1 MEFLR
6 SASGPTA
13 WRWLGAILLSILL
26 MNFLNV
32 VNSFV
37 LREFLS
43 AIQGRDWT
51 GFRSFAWMYAAVF
64 AASTAVAVSMRFAE
78 ERLGLLWRG
87 WMTRSL
93 TSTYI
98 DGKIYLQ
105 SRTAKAL
112 TNPDQRISEDVRALT
127 STTLSLALMTSNSAI
142 AVLSFA
148 GVLWAISPTL
158 FLVSILYALVGSGL
172 TALLGRPLVQ
182 LNYQQSDL
190 EADFRGELVQV
201 QHVADAIALAG
212 YEGRSRNRLL
222 ERIDRLVVNYRRIIA
237 VNRNVGVF
245 TSGYNYLIQLVP
257 ILIVAPLFIRGEAEF
272 GVIGQSTMAFSTL
285 VTALS
290 LIVTQIQSMSA
301 YAAVLRRLGEFAN
314 TAART
319 VEARTAG
326 CVGCAAEADRF
337 VFRRVTLQSPLG
349 DGEVL
354 VRDLDLTIEKG
365 TRLLISGRH
374 AAQQVLFRAAAGMP
388 VVGSGSVLRPP
399 AEKVAYVPENP
410 FFPVATLRDVLISPN
425 DSATTEAEIRA
436 VLKQVGLEGVIPQE
450 DDAKDSVRNWH
461 DLLTLKQEQLFAV
474 ARAILARPDF
484 VLLDHLESSLD
495 SANERRVLRLLA
507 RRGITSISLSDEL
520 PSPELHDRSLELGEG
535 GVWELTDVTPEL
547 VAQKEID

>member
-1 MEFLR
+1 M
-6 SASGPTA
+6 
-13 WRWLGAILLSILL
+13 LGILLCILL
-26 MNFLNV
+26 MNGANV
-32 VNSFV
+32 LNSFV

-43 AIQGRDWT
+43 AIQGRQW
-51 GFRSFAWMYAAVF
+51 GRFQSFAWLYAGVF
-64 AASTAVAVSMRFAE
+64 AVSTVIAVSMRFAE

-142 AVLSFA
+142 AVLSFS

-222 ERIDRLVVNYRRIIA
+222 ERIDRLVANYRRIIA

-245 TSGYNYLIQLVP
+245 TSGYNYLIQLIP
-257 ILIVAPLFIRGEAEF
+257 IVIVAPLFIRGDAEF
-272 GVIGQSTMAFSTL
+272 GVIGQSTMAFSTV
-285 VTALS
+285 VTAMS

-314 TAART
+314 TAARA
-319 VEARTAG
+319 VEARSAG
-326 CVGCAAEADRF
+326 CVGCASEADRF

-354 VRDLDLTIEKG
+354 VRELDLTIDKG

-388 VVGSGSVLRPP
+388 IVGSGSVLRPP

-410 FFPVATLRDVLISPN
+410 FLPVATLRDVLVSP
-425 DSATTEAEIRA
+425 DDTATTELEIRG
-436 VLKQVGLEGVIPQE
+436 VLKQVGLEEVIPGAEAGDQ
-450 DDAKDSVRNWH
+450 DSARNWH
-461 DLLTLKQEQLFAV
+461 DLLTLKQEQLFAI

-495 SANERRVLRLLA
+495 GATERRMLKLLA
-507 RRGITSISLSDEL
+507 RRGITCISLSDEL
-520 PSPELHDRSLELGEG
+520 PSPELHDRCLDLGDG
-535 GVWELTDVTPEL
+535 GAWELTDVTPEL
-547 VAQKEID
+547 VRQNEAD